1 MELINEE
8 LKKVFKNYPL
18 YSQDG
23 KGQKATVIVKYFFP
37 LSDATW
43 IITEAEECPNGDWR
57 LFGYICITDW
67 EWGYVMLS
75 ELQNYSYKG
84 VFTIER
90 YLYLEKNATVEECI
104 K

>member
-8 LKKVFKNYPL
+8 LKKVFKNYPI

-23 KGQKATVIVKYFFP
+23 KGKQATVIVKYFFP
-37 LSDATW
+37 LSNATW
-43 IITEAEECPNGDWR
+43 LITEAEETPTGDWK
-57 LFGYICITDW
+57 LFGYMYISEW

-75 ELQNYSYKG
+75 DLQSYCYKRY
-84 VFTIER
+84 FKIER
-90 YLYLEKNATVEECI
+90 DLYLKENITVAECI

>member
-67 EWGYVMLS
+67 E
-75 ELQNYSYKG
+75 
-84 VFTIER
+84 
-90 YLYLEKNATVEECI
+90 
-104 K
+104 

>member
-43 IITEAEECPNGDWR
+43 II
-57 LFGYICITDW
+57 
-67 EWGYVMLS
+67 S

-90 YLYLEKNATVEECI
+90 DLYLEKNATVEECI

>member
-37 LSDATW
+37 LSNATW
-43 IITEAEECPNGDWR
+43 IITEAEEVRTETGGSLGISASQIGNGDMSC
-57 LFGYICITDW
+57 Y
-67 EWGYVMLS
+67 
-75 ELQNYSYKG
+75 QNYK
-84 VFTIER
+84 VITIKVYSPSRE
-90 YLYLEKNATVEECI
+90 TCI
-104 K
+104 

>member
-67 EWGYVMLS
+67 EWGYVTLS

-90 YLYLEKNATVEECI
+90 DLYLEKNATVEECI

>member
-23 KGQKATVIVKYFFP
+23 KGQKAIVIVKYFFP

-43 IITEAEECPNGDWR
+43 IITEAEECPDGDWR

-75 ELQNYSYKG
+75 ELQKVYSRLRE
-84 VFTIER
+84 T
-90 YLYLEKNATVEECI
+90 CI
-104 K
+104 WKKIQQLKSVSNKIS

>member
-67 EWGYVMLS
+67 ECGFKDVVLVGELRS
-75 ELQNYSYKG
+75 E
-84 VFTIER
+84 ER
-90 YLYLEKNATVEECI
+90 RVGKECRSRWSPYH
-104 K
+104 